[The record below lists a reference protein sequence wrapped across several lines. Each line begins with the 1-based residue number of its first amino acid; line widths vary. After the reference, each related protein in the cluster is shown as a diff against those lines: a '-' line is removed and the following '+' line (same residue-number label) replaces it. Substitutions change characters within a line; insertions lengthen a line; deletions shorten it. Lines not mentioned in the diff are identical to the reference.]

1 MTYRTFS
8 KHPQNI
14 LNMFLIVFCFNKN
27 HLEAESRPGPAQT
40 VWKVLASLQTA
51 VNLQT
56 IFLNVSI
63 PLTVSELLL
72 GPHPCERR
80 QSQSQ
85 HAQRPADE
93 FKPTRHSAASRG
105 EKCSDEPLVCVFDL
119 DFLFSEDPVSR
130 QSMNQFNFIS
140 RVRVQGLQVQMS

>member
-1 MTYRTFS
+1 
-8 KHPQNI
+8 
-14 LNMFLIVFCFNKN
+14 MFLIVFCFNKN
-27 HLEAESRPGPAQT
+27 HLEAESRPDPAQT

-51 VNLQT
+51 LNLQT

-72 GPHPCERR
+72 GPHPCERP

-93 FKPTRHSAASRG
+93 FKPTRG
-105 EKCSDEPLVCVFDL
+105 EKCSDEPLVCVFDP
-119 DFLFSEDPVSR
+119 DFLLSQRTYGGPGLTAVHEPV
-130 QSMNQFNFIS
+130 
-140 RVRVQGLQVQMS
+140 